1 MSMVMS
7 QNSSLEC
14 EMLTSFN
21 ETLEDDTDEDESG
34 RSKRDTMAEINEGGN
49 RMPNI
54 DFLLNPKKQGKRNE
68 YEGYVMSRLMNFF
81 EERNSSM
88 LYPNLFR

>member
-21 ETLEDDTDEDESG
+21 ETLEDETDEDESS
-34 RSKRDTMAEINEGGN
+34 RSKRDTMAEINEAGN

>member
-21 ETLEDDTDEDESG
+21 ETLEDETDEDESS
-34 RSKRDTMAEINEGGN
+34 RSKRDTMTEINEGEN

-68 YEGYVMSRLMNFF
+68 YEGYVMRRLMNFF